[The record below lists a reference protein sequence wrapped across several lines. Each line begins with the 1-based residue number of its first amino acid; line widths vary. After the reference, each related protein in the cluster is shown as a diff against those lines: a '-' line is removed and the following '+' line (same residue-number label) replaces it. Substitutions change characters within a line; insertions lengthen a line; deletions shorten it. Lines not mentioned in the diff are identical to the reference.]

1 MKKPLYGSVKT
12 AILAFALVLCASM
25 ALYFLMLSAGDAE
38 KPMVTHKKAD
48 MLPLLT
54 NISEVSDADKAEY
67 PYNLQNGYTAGAEN
81 IPCDV
86 AAVLAGW
93 FCEEIS
99 GISLKNE
106 VTQIYFDGTCW
117 NGIVI
122 LSDETNAYEM
132 VRYNMNAVTGKV
144 MEMIFKRRNIQS
156 EKEAEQ
162 EITNSSEEIA
172 REKLLLCIKSI
183 GYLENDIDMY
193 FKTPYAD
200 IDIGFVSKA
209 FNLGNMLIGAA
220 CQMKDGNTVKLVIDA
235 TDYMPIYFSQGA

>member
-1 MKKPLYGSVKT
+1 
-12 AILAFALVLCASM
+12 
-25 ALYFLMLSAGDAE
+25 
-38 KPMVTHKKAD
+38 
-48 MLPLLT
+48 
-54 NISEVSDADKAEY
+54 
-67 PYNLQNGYTAGAEN
+67 
-81 IPCDV
+81 
-86 AAVLAGW
+86 
-93 FCEEIS
+93 
-99 GISLKNE
+99 
-106 VTQIYFDGTCW
+106 
-117 NGIVI
+117 
-122 LSDETNAYEM
+122 
-132 VRYNMNAVTGKV
+132 KV